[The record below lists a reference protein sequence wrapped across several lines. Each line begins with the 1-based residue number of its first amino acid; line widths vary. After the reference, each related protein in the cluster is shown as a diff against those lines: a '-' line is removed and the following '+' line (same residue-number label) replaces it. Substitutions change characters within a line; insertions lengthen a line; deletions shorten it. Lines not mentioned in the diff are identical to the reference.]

1 VAGRSPDEND
11 DAPSDASLRPDP
23 TPEPAP
29 VGTRGGLAVALVLY
43 VGARLVLVAA
53 LAGVLVLVGLPV
65 LVALMIA
72 IVVSLPLSL
81 VLFRGLRARLARETD
96 AATADRRERRAQ
108 LRAQLRGDA
117 PPAG

>member
-1 VAGRSPDEND
+1 MTGRAADEND
-11 DAPSDASLRPDP
+11 DSPRGD
-23 TPEPAP
+23 PAP
-29 VGTRGGLAVALVLY
+29 AGTRVGLALALVLY

-53 LAGVLVLVGLPV
+53 LAAVLVLVGLPI
-65 LVALMIA
+65 LVALLIA

-81 VLFRGLRARLARETD
+81 VLFRGLRARLAREIE
-96 AATADRRERRAQ
+96 AATADRRERREQ